1 MNKLVSVVIATHNRP
16 ANILKQAID
25 SVLNQTYPYVELI
38 VVNDAPNYD
47 RRTEIDSLIESYGN
61 RVTYIINEKG
71 GGANVSRNIGASVAK
86 GTYLSFLDD
95 DDYWDLDR
103 LNEVVKELESG
114 FDVVYHDII
123 IFSSDEKRRIYRY
136 PIHEEKMLE
145 RILYSNDW
153 GGFSSVTM
161 RKNKFDEA
169 GRLDPS
175 AKSQQD
181 TDLWIR
187 LAQICKVSYINKPL
201 TFYRDSPDS
210 ISANEQKKLDGLY
223 QLFNKYDSLY
233 NKFPKSKYQKMQDEL
248 VLFVKNGWKKGA
260 KKLFHDL
267 AKENM
272 IAAIGAYLKG
282 LCKSFYIVTI
292 RKGRV

>member
-1 MNKLVSVVIATHNRP
+1 MNKIVSVIITTHNRNE
-16 ANILKQAID
+16 NILKQAID

-47 RRTEIDSLIESYGN
+47 RRTEIDSLIKSYGN
-61 RVTYIINEKG
+61 RVAYIINEEG
-71 GGANVSRNIGASVAK
+71 GGANVSRNMGASEAQ

-103 LNEVVKELESG
+103 LNEVVKELELG

-123 IFSSDEKRRIYRY
+123 IFSSNEKRRINRY
-136 PIHEEKMLE
+136 PIQEEKMLE

-169 GRLDPS
+169 GGLDPS
-175 AKSQQD
+175 VKSQQD

-187 LAQICKVSYINKPL
+187 LAQICKVFYINKPL

-210 ISANEQKKLDGLY
+210 ISSNEEKKLDGLY
-223 QLFNKYDSLY
+223 HLFDKYGALY
-233 NKFPKSKYQKMQDEL
+233 ERYPSSKYNKMQDEL
-248 VLFVKNGWKKGA
+248 ILFVKNGWKKGA
-260 KKLFHDL
+260 KVIFHDL
-267 AKENM
+267 SKENFWKASYAYAKGTLKKLYF
-272 IAAIGAYLKG
+272 AALPKG
-282 LCKSFYIVTI
+282 GV
-292 RKGRV
+292 

>member
-1 MNKLVSVVIATHNRP
+1 MNKIVSVIITTHNRNE
-16 ANILKQAID
+16 NILKQAID

-38 VVNDAPNYD
+38 VVNDAPNYE
-47 RRTEIDSLIESYGN
+47 RRAEIDSLIKRYGN

-103 LNEVVKELESG
+103 LNEVVKELELG

-123 IFSSDEKRRIYRY
+123 IFSPKENRRIYRY
-136 PIHEEKMLE
+136 PIQEEKMLE

-187 LAQICKVSYINKPL
+187 LAQTCKVSYINKPL

-248 VLFVKNGWKKGA
+248 VLFVKNGWEKGSRVI
-260 KKLFHDL
+260 FRDL
-267 AKENM
+267 AKENVWK
-272 IAAIGAYLKG
+272 ASCAYAKG
-282 LCKSFYIVTI
+282 LIKRMYFAALP
-292 RKGRV
+292 KGGA